1 MMFNAGH
8 TRSEFQ
14 INGHPNQKYLIFNA
28 KYVCQTSKEIILFL
42 ELRINMSKLYIFEPP
57 YIYNFYIL

>member
-14 INGHPNQKYLIFNA
+14 INGHHNQKYLIFNA
-28 KYVCQTSKEIILFL
+28 KYVGHTSKEVIVLLEQRTIIG
-42 ELRINMSKLYIFEPP
+42 KYYIFKTP

>member
-14 INGHPNQKYLIFNA
+14 INGHRNQKYLMFNA
-28 KYVCQTSKEIILFL
+28 KYVGQTSKEIIIFP
-42 ELRINMSKLYIFEPP
+42 ELRINLSKLYI